1 MTSNIDP
8 YIFDLQNIEEKIEP
22 ILVNIETACNL
33 TGIGRNRLLKFTKQ
47 KGFPA
52 LIFPH
57 KILIDKKQLP
67 VWLKKNY
74 GIYKD

>member
-1 MTSNIDP
+1 MIDI
-8 YIFDLQNIEEKIEP
+8 YKINFRKEKNDNEP
-22 ILVNIETACNL
+22 ILISVEEAMKL

-57 KILIDKKQLP
+57 KILIDKKQLSI
-67 VWLKKNY
+67 WLQKNY
-74 GIYKD
+74 GIYKN

>member
-1 MTSNIDP
+1 MIDI
-8 YIFDLQNIEEKIEP
+8 YKFNFKEEINDDDPLLISTEAAVK
-22 ILVNIETACNL
+22 L
-33 TGIGRNRLLKFTKQ
+33 TGIGRNRLLKFAKQ

-67 VWLKKNY
+67 IWLKKNY

>member
-1 MTSNIDP
+1 MIADIYKLN
-8 YIFDLQNIEEKIEP
+8 FKEEKANDEP
-22 ILVNIETACNL
+22 LLIKVEEACRITN
-33 TGIGRNRLLKFTKQ
+33 IGRNRLLKFVKQ

-67 VWLKKNY
+67 IWLSKNY
-74 GIYKD
+74 GRYKN

>member
-1 MTSNIDP
+1 MIDI
-8 YIFDLQNIEEKIEP
+8 YKINFRKEKNDNEP
-22 ILVNIETACNL
+22 ILISVEEAMKL

-57 KILIDKKQLP
+57 KIRIDKKQLSI
-67 VWLKKNY
+67 WLQKNY
-74 GIYKD
+74 GIYKN